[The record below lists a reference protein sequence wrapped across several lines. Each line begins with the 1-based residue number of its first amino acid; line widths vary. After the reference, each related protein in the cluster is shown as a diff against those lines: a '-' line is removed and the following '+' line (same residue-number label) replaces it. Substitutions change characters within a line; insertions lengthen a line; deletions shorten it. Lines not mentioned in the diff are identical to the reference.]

1 MSAENEV
8 EQAKLI
14 LSELK
19 KVIKEQDKD
28 ASKKAAIT
36 KLYNAIS
43 GRASEDK
50 LRLETYVVQNYLEK
64 FLIMLTFILLISCQ
78 TIDIDLN
85 LLAREIIDEWIM
97 A

>member
-8 EQAKLI
+8 EQAKSI

-19 KVIKEQDKD
+19 KVIKQQDKD
-28 ASKKAAIT
+28 ASKKSAIT

-50 LRLETYVVQNYLEK
+50 TK
-64 FLIMLTFILLISCQ
+64 
-78 TIDIDLN
+78 
-85 LLAREIIDEWIM
+85 A
-97 A
+97 